1 MTKQSTGATYGPLV
15 GRPVAILTTTM
26 FYTGTLVR
34 ATPDAFVLTEAD
46 WVGETGAWADFA
58 SNLGASEA
66 APFPPETE
74 VYVSRTQCV
83 IIFGADPALVRA
95 NKLTKR
101 LTPKS

>member
-1 MTKQSTGATYGPLV
+1 MSRKQSYSAIV
-15 GRPVAILTTTM
+15 GKPVGILTTTM

-34 ATPDAFVLTEAD
+34 VEPDAFVLTEAD

-66 APFPPETE
+66 APFPPATE
-74 VYVSRTQCV
+74 VYVSRAQCV